1 VTKMAQE
8 NVRGLNIPPDF
19 IERVYQAIQDME
31 VDGIELWRPY
41 ITNALEND
49 FKVIISGASIGCNN
63 ETCNHNSHDPASPY
77 IKLIP
82 REGRLIK
89 LGEVQ
94 YGEVTDIFYALI
106 KSDYTNYYCVQK
118 EPYYHDQIFD
128 MTANNVPDYL
138 LARLGEAND

>member
-1 VTKMAQE
+1 MAQE
-8 NVRGLNIPPDF
+8 NVGGLIPPDF
-19 IERVYQAIQDME
+19 IQRVQQAVQNLQ

-41 ITNALEND
+41 VSDTLENY
-49 FKVIISGASIGCNN
+49 FKVVISGASVGCTSD
-63 ETCNHNSHDPASPY
+63 TCNHNSHDPASPY

-82 REGRLIK
+82 REGCLIK

-94 YGEVTDIFYALI
+94 YGEVTYVFYALI

-128 MTANNVPDYL
+128 MPANSVPDYL
-138 LARLGEAND
+138 LARLGESND